1 MFVSKR
7 RIILKTCGNTT
18 PLLCLK
24 SMLQLVKDY
33 AAFDEVQVSPQLS
46 QFYKWLLENES

>member
-24 SMLQLVKDY
+24 SMLQLVKNY
-33 AAFDEVQVSPQLS
+33 AAFDEVQVSRLN
-46 QFYKWLLENES
+46 FFIYLDIVH